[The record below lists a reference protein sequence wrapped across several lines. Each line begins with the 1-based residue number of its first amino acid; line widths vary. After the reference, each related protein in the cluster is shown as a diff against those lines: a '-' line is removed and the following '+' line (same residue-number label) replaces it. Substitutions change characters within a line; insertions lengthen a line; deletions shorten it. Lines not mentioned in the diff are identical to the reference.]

1 MCIFRNGFSSVYDVK
16 NYIFPTSFSAVLK
29 YQPSDFPEL
38 VPPLVPHSH
47 PSYHI
52 LGQLSWSSLQMS
64 FPIIFTSTTF
74 DMLHSHYA
82 INILLSVETE
92 CHWGKC
98 FTLKTNHTELPCG
111 THITVLL
118 PLHTNVFW
126 KRQFIQ
132 SLSSVPSVA
141 CYPIMRAASYRKIKC
156 LHNTDVSGKEPCLL
170 SMFETNENFD
180 QTVICYWTYD
190 MRKQLL

>member
-98 FTLKTNHTELPCG
+98 FTLKTNHTVNFLVGRILQCCCLCTPMYSGKDNSFNLSVPC
-111 THITVLL
+111 HLL
-118 PLHTNVFW
+118 HVTLLWGLLHTE
-126 KRQFIQ
+126 K
-132 SLSSVPSVA
+132 
-141 CYPIMRAASYRKIKC
+141 
-156 LHNTDVSGKEPCLL
+156 
-170 SMFETNENFD
+170 
-180 QTVICYWTYD
+180 
-190 MRKQLL
+190 